1 MFIVSIKDLLSRHK
15 KMFLQDLIHILASLL
30 PMKMFFKKYNFYK
43 FLKLIRQVFI
53 QDLFPQELH
62 DAYKHEF
69 SGGAIIDKKLR
80 SSFAN

>member
-1 MFIVSIKDLLSRHK
+1 
-15 KMFLQDLIHILASLL
+15 
-30 PMKMFFKKYNFYK
+30 MKMFFKKYNFYK